1 MLFSEVL
8 ATMAPADPGFLA
20 QVSTDWFQGRAIYGG
35 LVAALGNEAMRKTV
49 PADRLL
55 RSLEIVF
62 AGPVLPGA
70 VQIETD
76 ILRVGKAVTIAA
88 AKISSN
94 SQLAATLTGVYGAP
108 RSTAIRLEPQ
118 PSAGVPHWRDV
129 TDSQRPTGMRVPE
142 FLQHFGMKFAEGTR
156 PFTNTPLSRS
166 KVYIRHLDPAPL
178 SESHVVGLIDCIP
191 TPLLQMMSTVV
202 PASSL
207 TWTLEFI
214 RHDYSFA
221 PTDWWRIDTE
231 VKGAGDGYCQESSLV
246 LDPQGRPAAFS
257 RQLVAVFG

>member
-1 MLFSEVL
+1 MLFSEAL
-8 ATMAPADPGFLA
+8 ASIQPANKGYLA
-20 QVSTDWFQGRAIYGG
+20 ATSNDWFQGRAIYGG

-49 PADRLL
+49 PAERLL

-70 VQIETD
+70 VQIDTE

-88 AKISSN
+88 ARISSN
-94 SQLAATLTGVYGAP
+94 SQLAATLTGIYGAP
-108 RSTAIRLEPQ
+108 RSTLMRVEPQ
-118 PSAGVPHWRDV
+118 VSQSVPHWREV
-129 TDSQRPTGMRVPE
+129 ADSERPAGMHVPE

-156 PFTNTPLSRS
+156 PFTATPLTRS

-191 TPLLQMMSTVV
+191 PPLLQMMSTVV

-214 RHDYSFA
+214 RHDYSFSA
-221 PTDWWRIDTE
+221 SEWWRIDTE

>member
-1 MLFSEVL
+1 MFFSEAL
-8 ATMAPADPGFLA
+8 ASIQPTDRGYLA
-20 QVSTDWFQGRAIYGG
+20 EASTDWFQGRAIYGG

-49 PADRLL
+49 PGDRLL
-55 RSLEIVF
+55 RSLDIVF
-62 AGPVLPGA
+62 AGPVLPG
-70 VQIETD
+70 VVHIDTD
-76 ILRVGKAVTIAA
+76 ILRIGKAATIAA
-88 AKISSN
+88 ARISSQ

-108 RSTAIRLEPQ
+108 RSAAIRIEPQ
-118 PSAGVPHWRDV
+118 APEGVPQWRDV
-129 TDSQRPTGMRVPE
+129 ADSQRPTGMHVPE
-142 FLQHFGMKFAEGTR
+142 FLQHFGMRFAEGTR
-156 PFTNTPLSRS
+156 PFTNTPLQRS

-191 TPLLQMMSTVV
+191 PPLLQMMSTVV

-231 VKGAGDGYCQESSLV
+231 VKGAGDGYCQ
-246 LDPQGRPAAFS
+246 DPQGRPAAFS

>member
-1 MLFSEVL
+1 MLFSEAL
-8 ATMAPADPGFLA
+8 ASLHPANPGFLA
-20 QVSTDWFQGRAIYGG
+20 ATSNDWFQGRAIYGG

-49 PADRLL
+49 PRERLL

-62 AGPVLPGA
+62 AGPVLPGP
-70 VQIETD
+70 VQIDTE

-88 AKISSN
+88 ARISSH
-94 SQLAATLTGVYGAP
+94 SQLAATLTGVYGAA
-108 RSTAIRLEPQ
+108 RSTLLRVEP
-118 PSAGVPHWRDV
+118 PVAPDVPHWRDLD
-129 TDSQRPTGMRVPE
+129 DSQRPTGMHVPE
-142 FLQHFGMKFAEGTR
+142 FLQHFGMKFAQGTR
-156 PFTNTPLSRS
+156 PFTGTPLKSS

-178 SESHVVGLIDCIP
+178 TESHVVGLIDCIP
-191 TPLLQMMSTVV
+191 PPLLQMMSTVV

-207 TWTLEFI
+207 TWTLEFF
-214 RHDYSFA
+214 RHDYSFS
-221 PTDWWRIDTE
+221 PTEWWRIDTE

>member
-1 MLFSEVL
+1 MLFSEAL
-8 ATMAPADPGFLA
+8 ASIQPANKGYLA
-20 QVSTDWFQGRAIYGG
+20 ATSHDWFQGRAIYGG

-49 PADRLL
+49 PAERLL

-70 VQIETD
+70 VQIDTE

-94 SQLAATLTGVYGAP
+94 SQLAATLTGIYGAP
-108 RSTAIRLEPQ
+108 RRAEMRIEPPAPQ
-118 PSAGVPHWRDV
+118 GVPHWHEVADARLPA
-129 TDSQRPTGMRVPE
+129 RMHVPE
-142 FLQHFGMKFAEGTR
+142 FLQHFGMKFAQGTQ
-156 PFTNTPLSRS
+156 PFTGTPLSRS

-178 SESHVVGLIDCIP
+178 SESHVVALIDCIP
-191 TPLLQMMSTVV
+191 PPLLQMMSTVV

-214 RHDYSFA
+214 RHDYHFS
-221 PTDWWRIDTE
+221 PTEWWRIDTE